1 VTEFDSKNQNP
12 KIKNPGTMIDSGV
25 DSEASSPESVSVLD
39 PGPPRPDLLLETAET
54 LLALSGKS
62 GNSGFQNNLQR
73 KGKLGINKRIR
84 MIIFSLY
91 LSVSLSIC
99 LSLSLSI
106 CLSLC
111 VCLSLYMSLSLSVSL
126 ILSVSISVCL
136 SISLS
141 LYLSISLSSCLSI
154 FLALSLSL

>member
-1 VTEFDSKNQNP
+1 
-12 KIKNPGTMIDSGV
+12 MIDSGV
-25 DSEASSPESVSVLD
+25 DSEASSPESILVSESISVSVLD

-99 LSLSLSI
+99 LSLSLYLSASLCMSLPI
-106 CLSLC
+106 YVSLSLSLSY
-111 VCLSLYMSLSLSVSL
+111 CLSLYEPVSLSVY
-126 ILSVSISVCL
+126 L
-136 SISLS
+136 SIFLS
-141 LYLSISLSSCLSI
+141 LYLSDFVSFTITYNQND
-154 FLALSLSL
+154 